1 MGLRLL
7 KFSFNPI
14 NRITTFLS
22 LTKMSNKFLPS
33 IRLMARAFHRV
44 PPSITTSQ
52 STASTTTTIRQ
63 LSATSRTQKW
73 EGSRPE
79 DHTTREKDSHN
90 VEHDAVKEG
99 KGKSRGASEGDGG
112 SGQRAKKEFPEAP
125 DTIGMQDERGGK
137 SWSDLESGRREDN
150 ADMG

>member
-1 MGLRLL
+1 MGIYHNILRLL

-73 EGSRPE
+73 EGSQPE

-99 KGKSRGASEGDGG
+99 KAERAGATKEGEVKSRGTSEGDGG

-137 SWSDLESGRREDN
+137 S
-150 ADMG
+150 

>member
-1 MGLRLL
+1 MGILRLL

-73 EGSRPE
+73 EGSQPE

-90 VEHDAVKEG
+90 VEHDAAKEG
-99 KGKSRGASEGDGG
+99 EGKSRGTSEGDGG

-125 DTIGMQDERGGK
+125 DTIG
-137 SWSDLESGRREDN
+137 
-150 ADMG
+150 